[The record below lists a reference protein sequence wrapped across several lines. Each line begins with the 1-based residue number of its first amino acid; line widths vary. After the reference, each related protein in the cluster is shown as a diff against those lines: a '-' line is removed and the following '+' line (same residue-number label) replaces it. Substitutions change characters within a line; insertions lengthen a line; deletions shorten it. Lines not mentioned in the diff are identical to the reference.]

1 MIFSGEN
8 PLMKKI
14 LPPDII
20 RLTEYLDT
28 VVYYYLLIFPDLK
41 SAPAQNLIHE
51 KAICKQIVKYGNKLN
66 ETSSICRIGSDFIFI
81 KQPTRKKTETFLSDC
96 FAAIIKPESYDGDF
110 PTAQMFYKRYVTKEA
125 YGSEVLKLFTEL
137 AQKLINLKICW
148 TQIDKIKSALPF
160 YGTVADKKHKR
171 AFKNII
177 SDLINSKLKP
187 SDNAADY
194 FPPDNDIPE
203 FTSYLKRYGFPSILE
218 TSDNKIIISPLYDDE
233 THFMLLP
240 YIVCL
245 MRSSL
250 IPMPL
255 LCLLL
260 YSLLK

>member
-1 MIFSGEN
+1 
-8 PLMKKI
+8 MKKI
-14 LPPDII
+14 LSPDII

-28 VVYYYLLIFPDLK
+28 VVYYCLLIFPDLK
-41 SAPAQNLIHE
+41 SAPAENLIHE

-66 ETSSICRIGSDFIFI
+66 ETSSICRIDSDFIFI
-81 KQPTRKKTETFLSDC
+81 KQPARKKTEAFLSDC
-96 FAAIIKPESYDGDF
+96 FAAIIKPEGYDDDF

-125 YGSEVLKLFTEL
+125 YGKEVLKLFTEL
-137 AQKLINLKICW
+137 SEKLLDIKIYW
-148 TQIDKIKSALPF
+148 TEIDKIKSALPF
-160 YGTVADKKHKR
+160 YGAVADKKHKL

-187 SDNAADY
+187 SDNVADY
-194 FPPDNDIPE
+194 FPPDNDITK
-203 FTSYLKRYGFPSILE
+203 FTSYLKRYDFPSILE
-218 TSDNKIIISPLYDDE
+218 TNENKIVISPLYDDE

-250 IPMPL
+250 IPLPM